1 MMVNRAFFAAL
12 FVIFSGLVVHA
23 DDALQTLTGAC
34 SIAASSQADQVEF
47 RLKRGECENS
57 RNCNS
62 SETSEPI
69 SAFTGFTLTDLQRE
83 NTHIDAVLRAEAGS
97 ITCSG
102 TVHGSELWGK
112 FIFTHNPAFVSHM
125 QQMGFGDLNSEKLE
139 AYTLFR
145 IDTPWIQSIKNAGV
159 SGLDSDKL
167 IALRIFKVDPAYI
180 DSMKS
185 LGYPVP
191 NADKLVGLKVQNVN
205 PAEVKEIRALGY
217 QPTLDEL
224 IQMRIFK
231 ITPDFIHRMQA
242 RGLTNL
248 TISKLVQIKIFK
260 LDE

>member
-1 MMVNRAFFAAL
+1 MMMNRAFLAAL
-12 FVIFSGLVVHA
+12 IVFGGVALHA
-23 DDALQTLTGAC
+23 DDSLQTLNGTC
-34 SIAASSQADQVEF
+34 SISSSSRVDQVEF
-47 RLKRGECENS
+47 RIERGMCENG

-62 SETSEPI
+62 SDTSEPVN
-69 SAFTGFTLTDLQRE
+69 AFTGFTLSDLQRDGA
-83 NTHIDAVLRAEAGS
+83 HIDAVLRAEAGS

-102 TVHGSELWGK
+102 TVHDSELRGK
-112 FIFTHNPAFVSHM
+112 FIFVPDAAFISHM
-125 QQMGFGDLNSEKLE
+125 QKMGFGDLNSEKLE

-145 IDTPWIQSIKNAGV
+145 IDTSWIQPLKNAGV
-159 SGLDSDKL
+159 NGLDSDKL
-167 IALRIFKVDPAYI
+167 IALRIFKVDAAYI

-191 NADKLVGLKVQNVN
+191 DADKLVGLKVQNVN
-205 PAEVKEIRALGY
+205 PAEVKEIRAMGY

-231 ITPDFIHRMQA
+231 VTPDFIHRMQA